1 MQNLFILLLT
11 LAIFIIAKL
20 NFMASNLFSFGDV
33 RNHPHRSGFDL
44 SRRICFTSKA
54 GELLPVY
61 YKLVYPGDKFQ
72 IRHQLFTRTQ
82 PVNTAAYTR
91 IREYLDW
98 YFVPLRLIN
107 KNLPQAL
114 MNMQNNPVQASG
126 IGTNKIVTNDI
137 PYCALGAFNEGY
149 SENIFTLLH
158 NMYKGNTDISLSV
171 VENFFGF
178 NAGTCGAKLAMMLRY
193 GNFIP
198 PSFTGSS
205 PNELS
210 LGLSTNPNF
219 SLQGINTHYSVNVLP
234 FAAYQKIYAD
244 HFRISQWESNEP
256 YTYNFDWYS
265 GGPVFQ
271 SLTGSSNAV
280 ALKDY
285 LEGNNLFTLRYA
297 NWPKDLFMGVMPNS
311 QLGDVS
317 VVDVIPQGQSTN
329 VIASVYGADSTGA
342 DVTGNIEMS
351 PVGGNT
357 LNVFNLV
364 PFNHPTGEPTLKAKF
379 LSEQL
384 RSSFTVL
391 QLRMAEAVQRYR
403 EVSQVADQTA
413 RDQIYAHFG
422 VSLSPALSDTCFR
435 IGGSASNID
444 ISEVVNTFLGPDTET
459 EANIKGKGVGTGQG
473 GTSFSS
479 DEYGI
484 LMAIYHVVPLLDY
497 VITGQP
503 QDLLY
508 TNTADLPFP
517 EFDSIGMQSL
527 HFGRFFNYKSTAF
540 ASDPT
545 GSVMGYV
552 PRFIDLK
559 TDYDEVYGAF
569 RSTLKSWVAPLD
581 PEYLSKWVSST
592 ILPGESTPTYSLNY
606 GFFKVNP
613 SVLDSIFRLKADSS
627 MDTDQFLSS
636 LYLDV
641 KAVRNFDYDGMPY

>member
-1 MQNLFILLLT
+1 
-11 LAIFIIAKL
+11 
-20 NFMASNLFSFGDV
+20 MASSLFSYGDV

-61 YKLVYPGDKFQ
+61 YKLVYPGDKFN

-126 IGTNKIVTNDI
+126 IDTNKIVTNDI
-137 PYCALGAFNEGY
+137 PYAPLKASPGITSLNV
-149 SENIFTLLH
+149 LLRG
-158 NMYKGNTDISLSV
+158 MYGTGQAGSSSV
-171 VENFFGF
+171 LNFFGF
-178 NAGTCGAKLAMMLRY
+178 NTATLAAKLLMMLRY
-193 GNFIP
+193 GNFV
-198 PSFTGSS
+198 SDDTDGSIYGRS
-205 PNELS
+205 Y
-210 LGLSTNPNF
+210 GLSSDPDF
-219 SLQGINTHYSVNVLP
+219 SLVAYNSNLALNILP
-234 FAAYQKIYAD
+234 LAAYQKIYAD
-244 HFRISQWESNEP
+244 HFRISQWEQNEP

-265 GGPVFQ
+265 GGNIFS
-271 SLTGSSNAV
+271 SLKGT
-280 ALKDY
+280 ALRPY
-285 LEGNNLFTLRYA
+285 IEGNNLLTLRYA
-297 NWPKDLFMGVMPNS
+297 NWPKDLFMGVMPSS

-317 VVDVIPQGQSTN
+317 VVDVLPTSSGSSNLIGDVVGVNTSN
-329 VIASVYGADSTGA
+329 VNATGLIA
-342 DVTGNIEMS
+342 MS
-351 PVGGNT
+351 RTTEPG
-357 LNVFNLV
+357 VFNMRPALTPETDTV
-364 PFNHPTGEPTLKAKF
+364 LKAVVSNPV
-379 LSEQL
+379 LQA
-384 RSSFTVL
+384 SFTVL

-444 ISEVVNTFLGPDTET
+444 ISEVVNNNLAGENQAD
-459 EANIKGKGVGTGQG
+459 IMGKGVGSGQG
-473 GTSFSS
+473 SANFSS

-527 HFGRFFNYKSTAF
+527 HFGRFFNYNTVAF
-540 ASDPT
+540 RTDPT
-545 GSVMGYV
+545 DSVMGYT

-581 PEYLSKWVSST
+581 PEYLSKWVTST
-592 ILPGESTPTYSLNY
+592 IRPGESTPTYSLNY

-613 SVLDSIFRLKADSS
+613 SVLDSIFKVAADSS

>member
-1 MQNLFILLLT
+1 
-11 LAIFIIAKL
+11 
-20 NFMASNLFSFGDV
+20 MASNLFSFGDV

-114 MNMQNNPVQASG
+114 MNMQDNPVQASG
-126 IGTNKIVTNDI
+126 ISANKVITNDI
-137 PYCALGAFNEGY
+137 PYFILSGSTTSLAD
-149 SENIFTLLH
+149 LLTV
-158 NMYKGNTDISLSV
+158 MYGSNKDGSSAIL
-171 VENFFGF
+171 NFFGF
-178 NAGTCGAKLAMMLRY
+178 NTASLSAKLLMMLRY
-193 GNFIP
+193 GNFVSDFVDATLYGN
-198 PSFTGSS
+198 SF
-205 PNELS
+205 
-210 LGLSTNPNF
+210 GLSSDPNF
-219 SLQGINTHYSVNVLP
+219 SLRAYNSSYALNILP
-234 FAAYQKIYAD
+234 IAAYQKIYAD
-244 HFRISQWESNEP
+244 HFRFSQWEKNEP

-265 GGPVFQ
+265 GGNVFASIGLNQ
-271 SLTGSSNAV
+271 V
-280 ALKDY
+280 REYVEK
-285 LEGNNLFTLRYA
+285 NNLLTLRYA

-317 VVDVIPQGQSTN
+317 VVDVIPRGQSAN
-329 VIASVYGADSTGA
+329 IIASVYGADSTGA
-342 DVTGNIEMS
+342 NVTGDIEMS
-351 PVGGNT
+351 PVGGST
-357 LNVFNLV
+357 KNVYNLV
-364 PFNHPTGEPTLKAKF
+364 PFNPPTGEPTLKAKF
-379 LSEQL
+379 LNEQL
-384 RSSFTVL
+384 QSSFTVL

-527 HFGRFFNYKSTAF
+527 HFGRFFNYKSSTF
-540 ASDPT
+540 TSDPT
-545 GSVMGYV
+545 GSVMGYT

-581 PEYLSKWVSST
+581 PTYLSKWVSST
-592 ILPGESTPTYSLNY
+592 ILPGESTPVYSLNY